1 MLKLTNISASI
12 GICCLFYLF
21 FLLLFYLTFTFHFT
35 YLYFTFTFHRD
46 LLLWCLFYMVYPH
59 PGCWVLVHFH
69 VWLSKGTLPKH
80 TGIISP
86 WSTEIYYIKKFTSL
100 PPPSPLLWWFVTW
113 NIFFTNSFR
122 KKFLFLKILPEFLCC
137 VELYMPIISYMH
149 YINNFRLKNVAL
161 SGYWPCVSMSLEVT
175 TTSCSLLGW
184 YTEMVLVDGNG
195 LLLSSLPWKMSGL
208 AVPAELWLAPS
219 PLWGWYVWPPCSS

>member
-1 MLKLTNISASI
+1 MRVDSCKSHFKLIIIVIITNVIFTFTFSMQTLERFYMYIYTLLSTILFKFQKFHTFLLFKIFKCSYLLKLTNISAWI
-12 GICCLFYLF
+12 GICCLFYF
-21 FLLLFYLTFTFHFT
+21 FFYFYFTLLLLFTL
-35 YLYFTFTFHRD
+35 LIFTFTFHRD

-86 WSTEIYYIKKFTSL
+86 WSTKKYHEKIYFPSSP

-122 KKFLFLKILPEFLCC
+122 KKVLFFDTLDYE
-137 VELYMPIISYMH
+137 
-149 YINNFRLKNVAL
+149 
-161 SGYWPCVSMSLEVT
+161 
-175 TTSCSLLGW
+175 
-184 YTEMVLVDGNG
+184 
-195 LLLSSLPWKMSGL
+195 
-208 AVPAELWLAPS
+208 
-219 PLWGWYVWPPCSS
+219 